1 MARSRP
7 EIGNTHD
14 PLVLS
19 SGADSFSPPPET
31 FYLAYRGSIAHGM
44 YVPPE
49 DRDSIDDIDL
59 MGFVFGE
66 PRHYFGLHEWASRG
80 TKEVKAGRY
89 DVVLYEIR
97 KAFSLLLR
105 GNPNI
110 MLMLWIKP
118 EHRLLFDDAAR
129 ELVENRQLFVG
140 KHVYDAFA
148 GYAHEQLTKMETRDP
163 DELRQYIAVTAELKF
178 CGIHPNHKDERFAE
192 PDRGTGEG
200 RDVAAWSDEKLLQR
214 MARFHKKGENL
225 GYLGDKRKKLVLRHG
240 YDSKNAAHLVRLLRM
255 CVEFMKTGE
264 LTVMRPDATEL
275 LDIKAG
281 KWTLEK
287 IKSHAQDLF
296 AEAQRAWELSQLP
309 AEPDY
314 QAVERLLI
322 RLIRQ
327 RIVGS

>member
-1 MARSRP
+1 MSGTADQRL
-7 EIGNTHD
+7 I
-14 PLVLS
+14 LS
-19 SGADSFSPPPET
+19 SGTDSYTPPPET

-105 GNPNI
+105 GNPNVL
-110 MLMLWIKP
+110 LMLWVRAD
-118 EHRLLFDDAAR
+118 HRLLFTHAAR

-163 DELRQYIAVTAELKF
+163 DELRQYLAVTAELKF
-178 CGIHPNHKDERFAE
+178 RGIHPNHKGERFCE
-192 PDRGTGEG
+192 PDRSTGEG

-225 GYLGDKRKKLVLRHG
+225 GYLGDKRKQLVLKHG

-255 CVEFMKTGE
+255 CIEFMNTGE
-264 LTVMRPDATEL
+264 LVVIRPDAAEL
-275 LDIKAG
+275 LAIKAG
-281 KWTLEK
+281 RWTLEAVK
-287 IKSHAQDLF
+287 GHAEMLF
-296 AEAQRAWELSQLP
+296 AEAKLAWEQSQLP
-309 AEPDY
+309 DEPDY
-314 QAVERLLI
+314 AGAERLLVK
-322 RLIRQ
+322 LIRET
-327 RIVGS
+327 VFGS

>member
-1 MARSRP
+1 MK
-7 EIGNTHD
+7 IGDTTSAD
-14 PLVLS
+14 TQPLVLTNGS
-19 SGADSFSPPPET
+19 DSYSPPLET

-66 PRHYFGLHEWASRG
+66 ARHYFGLHEWAARG

-105 GNPNI
+105 GNPNVL
-110 MLMLWIKP
+110 LMLWIQP

-129 ELVENRQLFVG
+129 EMVENRQLFVG
-140 KHVYDAFA
+140 KHVYEAFA
-148 GYAHEQLTKMETRDP
+148 GYAHDQLTKMETRDP
-163 DELRQYIAVTAELKF
+163 DELRQYIAVTAELKYRR
-178 CGIHPNHKDERFAE
+178 IHPNHKGEPFPA
-192 PDRGTGEG
+192 PDRSDGEG

-225 GYLGDKRKKLVLRHG
+225 GYLGDKRKQLVLRHG
-240 YDSKNAAHLVRLLRM
+240 YDSKNAAHLIRLLRM
-255 CVEFMKTGE
+255 CVEFMNTGD
-264 LTVMRPDATEL
+264 LAVMRPDAAEL

-281 KWTLEK
+281 KWTLEQVK
-287 IKSHAQDLF
+287 RNAEELF
-296 AEAQRAWELSQLP
+296 VEAKTAWEESRLP

-314 QAVERLLI
+314 EGVERLLVK
-322 RLIRQ
+322 LISQ
-327 RIVGS
+327 RIVGP

>member
-1 MARSRP
+1 MS
-7 EIGNTHD
+7 
-14 PLVLS
+14 VS
-19 SGADSFSPPPET
+19 SGTDTYSPPPET

-129 ELVENRQLFVG
+129 ELVDQSPAVRRQ
-140 KHVYDAFA
+140 
-148 GYAHEQLTKMETRDP
+148 TRLRSLRRIRARTTDQNGDP
-163 DELRQYIAVTAELKF
+163 
-178 CGIHPNHKDERFAE
+178 
-192 PDRGTGEG
+192 
-200 RDVAAWSDEKLLQR
+200 
-214 MARFHKKGENL
+214 
-225 GYLGDKRKKLVLRHG
+225 
-240 YDSKNAAHLVRLLRM
+240 
-255 CVEFMKTGE
+255 
-264 LTVMRPDATEL
+264 RP
-275 LDIKAG
+275 G
-281 KWTLEK
+281 
-287 IKSHAQDLF
+287 
-296 AEAQRAWELSQLP
+296 
-309 AEPDY
+309 
-314 QAVERLLI
+314 
-322 RLIRQ
+322 
-327 RIVGS
+327 